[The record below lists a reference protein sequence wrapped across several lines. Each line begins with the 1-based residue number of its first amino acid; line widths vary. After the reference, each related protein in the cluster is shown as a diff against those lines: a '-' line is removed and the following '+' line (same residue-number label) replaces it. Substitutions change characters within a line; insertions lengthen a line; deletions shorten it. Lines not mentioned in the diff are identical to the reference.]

1 MTTWTTS
8 QNTWESGDL
17 EFKHASVL
25 LEESLEG
32 LNIQSDGIYVDGT
45 LGGGG
50 HSLEIVKR
58 LTTGHLIGI
67 DQDAEALAAASKR
80 LAGFED
86 KITLVKNNFVNIRA
100 ILKELNIEHV
110 DGILLDIG
118 VSSYQIDNPE
128 RGFSYREDAPL
139 DMRMDRDKAICAKD
153 IVNTYSKEDLA
164 RIIRDYGEEK
174 FANNIAKHIVTERE
188 KNEITTTKQLSDIIE
203 GAIPASVRKG
213 KKGFAKKTFQ
223 ALRIE
228 VNAELDVLEDSIE
241 EMIDFLKPGGR
252 LAIITFHSLEDRIV
266 KNAFRTAE
274 EPCICPPDFPVCTCG
289 RKSKGRVITKRPVIP
304 SSEECQKNKRSSS
317 AKLRVFERGN
327 ESKDDQHQTTSE

>member
-1 MTTWTTS
+1 MIS
-8 QNTWESGDL
+8 LNIWESGDL
-17 EFKHASVL
+17 EFKHTSVL
-25 LEESLEG
+25 LNECLEG
-32 LNIQSDGIYVDGT
+32 LNIHSDGIYVDGT

-58 LTTGHLIGI
+58 LTTGRLIGI
-67 DQDAEALAAASKR
+67 DQDAEALKAAAGR

-86 KITLVKNNFVNIRA
+86 KITLVKNNFVNIRK
-100 ILKELNIEHV
+100 ILDELNIEKV

-128 RGFSYREDAPL
+128 RGFSYKEDAPL
-139 DMRMDRDKAICAKD
+139 DMRMDRDGAVSAKD

-164 RIIRDYGEEK
+164 RIIRKYGEEK
-174 FANNIAKHIVTERE
+174 FANNIAKHIVSERE
-188 KNEITTTKQLSDIIE
+188 KNEITTTKQLSDIVE
-203 GAIPASVRKG
+203 AAIPASVRKG

-228 VNAELDVLEDSIE
+228 VNAELDVLKDSID
-241 EMIDFLKPGGR
+241 EMIDSLNPGGR

-274 EPCICPPDFPVCTCG
+274 DPCICPPNFPVCTCG
-289 RKSKGRVITKRPVIP
+289 RKSKGCVVTKRPVIP
-304 SSEECQKNKRSSS
+304 SDEECQKNKRASS

-327 ESKDDQHQTTSE
+327 ESENNQQQTTNE